1 MDLYVN
7 SCEKLQLKYRD
18 ADKSLARP
26 GRKQANIC
34 QNCLNLLRCLALQE
48 KKLDDNSCLDFV
60 EILRVPDVLR
70 ACFLPGRA
78 KDLSA
83 PR

>member
-1 MDLYVN
+1 MNFQV
-7 SCEKLQLKYRD
+7 
-18 ADKSLARP
+18 P
-26 GRKQANIC
+26 
-34 QNCLNLLRCLALQE
+34 QNAGN
-48 KKLDDNSCLDFV
+48 V
-60 EILRVPDVLR
+60 